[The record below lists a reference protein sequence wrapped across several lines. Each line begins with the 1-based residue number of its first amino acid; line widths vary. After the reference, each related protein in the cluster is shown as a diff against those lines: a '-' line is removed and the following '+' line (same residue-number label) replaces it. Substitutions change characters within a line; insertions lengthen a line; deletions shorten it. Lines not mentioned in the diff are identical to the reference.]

1 MNAGDAFHSKP
12 DRMAGEDSVRF
23 DMGRLGWR
31 AEAIEGNCS
40 TLEMKRA
47 RRFAWLFWLLRTL
60 KLRLTDYFA
69 RVLARVAGLALE
81 SLVTLAVGAAGGF
94 RKAA

>member
-1 MNAGDAFHSKP
+1 MNAGDVSHSKP
-12 DRMAGEDSVRF
+12 DGMAGEDSVEI
-23 DMGRLGWR
+23 RLGEACWR
-31 AEAIEGNCS
+31 AETIEDNCS

-47 RRFAWLFWLLRTL
+47 RRFAWLFLLLRTL
-60 KLRLTDYFA
+60 KLSLIDYFA

>member
-1 MNAGDAFHSKP
+1 MGWLGKI
-12 DRMAGEDSVRF
+12 RLRF
-23 DMGRLGWR
+23 DYEEACWR
-31 AEAIEGNCS
+31 AETIEDNCS

-47 RRFAWLFWLLRTL
+47 RRFAWLFLLLRTL
-60 KLRLTDYFA
+60 KLSLIDYFA